1 MDWLLLS
8 ADADAGL
15 ARVCEA
21 LQSATHVSQCSGGT
35 GLGRVG
41 DPLKSRYMR
50 TCLGLAALAVSAGV
64 LSLGRLEVKEAPAFV
79 SSSRATAQCFPI
91 ADVAVDV
98 LILFF
103 TELVARASG
112 RTASGLFTP
121 PYPQAVSSCLL
132 PRAAACYSLFI

>member
-1 MDWLLLS
+1 MLS
-8 ADADAGL
+8 APTDAGL
-15 ARVCEA
+15 ARVCAA
-21 LQSATHVSQCSGGT
+21 LQSATHVSQCSEGT

-41 DPLKSRYMR
+41 DPPRCGRGTCVRAWGSRIARGSEVYSTR
-50 TCLGLAALAVSAGV
+50 SVVSAGV
-64 LSLGRLEVKEAPAFV
+64 LSLGGLEVREAPAVV

-112 RTASGLFTP
+112 ETASG
-121 PYPQAVSSCLL
+121 YISIS
-132 PRAAACYSLFI
+132 IG